1 MGFYEKDKE
10 YVLNTY
16 KRIPVE
22 IVRGEGGYVWDVD
35 GKKYLDFFSGIAVL
49 HLGHNNKE
57 LNDKVKAQIDK
68 YMHLSN
74 YFASEPV
81 VELAKKLVEN
91 SFAEKIFFTNSGTE
105 STEGALKMAVK
116 WGREIKKEK
125 VEVLSSLNSFHGRST
140 GGLAL
145 TGQPEKQVPFEGLLP
160 KFKHFNYNDIESFK
174 AMVNENTCAVFL
186 EAIQGEGGIVELD
199 REFVKEMKKLQAKY
213 NFLIIMD
220 EIQAGLRRT
229 AYELFAYEAYGVEP
243 DIVTLAKGLGGGLPL
258 GAILI
263 GEKAVNTFGLGDHG
277 TTFGGNPVACA
288 AGNYI
293 MSLITDED
301 FVKKI
306 EENAGYFRS
315 KLEGLK
321 NKYSVIEEIR
331 GRGFM
336 IGLEMGEYS
345 EKTKSAALEKGMLL
359 NVTAKT
365 ILRLIPRINIPKEEI
380 DEFLSKF
387 EEILKT
393 F

>member
-22 IVRGEGGYVWDVD
+22 IVRGEGGYVWDVN

-174 AMVNENTCAVFL
+174 AMLNENTCAVFL

-288 AGNYI
+288 AGNHI
-293 MSLITDED
+293 MSLMCDDD

-336 IGLEMGEYS
+336 IGLEMGEYA
-345 EKTKSAALEKGMLL
+345 EKTKNVALEKGMLL

-365 ILRLIPRINIPKEEI
+365 VLRLIPRINIPKEEI
-380 DEFLSKF
+380 DEFVNKF

>member
-22 IVRGEGGYVWDVD
+22 IVRGEGGYVWDVN

-116 WGREIKKEK
+116 WGREIKKGK

-160 KFKHFNYNDIESFK
+160 KFKHFDYNDIESFK
-174 AMVNENTCAVFL
+174 SMVNENTCAIFL
-186 EAIQGEGGIVELD
+186 EGIQGEGGIVELD
-199 REFVKEMKKLQAKY
+199 REFVKEMKKLQDKY

-263 GEKAVNTFGLGDHG
+263 GEKAVNTFTFGDHG

-293 MSLITDED
+293 MSLMTDED

-336 IGLEMGEYS
+336 IGLEMGEYA
-345 EKTKSAALEKGMLL
+345 EKTKNAALEKGMLL

-365 ILRLIPRINIPKEEI
+365 VLRLIPRINIPKEEI
-380 DEFLSKF
+380 DEFIHKF

>member
-1 MGFYEKDKE
+1 
-10 YVLNTY
+10 
-16 KRIPVE
+16 
-22 IVRGEGGYVWDVD
+22 
-35 GKKYLDFFSGIAVL
+35 
-49 HLGHNNKE
+49 
-57 LNDKVKAQIDK
+57 
-68 YMHLSN
+68 
-74 YFASEPV
+74 
-81 VELAKKLVEN
+81 LVEN

-174 AMVNENTCAVFL
+174 AMLNENTCAVFL

-288 AGNYI
+288 AGNHI
-293 MSLITDED
+293 MSLMCDDD

-336 IGLEMGEYS
+336 IGLEMGEYA
-345 EKTKSAALEKGMLL
+345 EKTKNVALEKGMLL

-365 ILRLIPRINIPKEEI
+365 VLRLIPRINIPKEEI
-380 DEFLSKF
+380 DEFVNKF